1 MESID
6 VGDGYIHIQETAECR
21 YEVAFENKL
30 LPADIITGLEHG
42 TLSILIVR
50 QLRDLPDDVTVFDQ
64 ITGATYTMTVP
75 DRTTGYI
82 CVPWPLLG

>member
-1 MESID
+1 MESYD
-6 VGDGYIHIQETAECR
+6 VGDGYIHIQETIECR

-82 CVPWPLLG
+82 CVPWLLLG